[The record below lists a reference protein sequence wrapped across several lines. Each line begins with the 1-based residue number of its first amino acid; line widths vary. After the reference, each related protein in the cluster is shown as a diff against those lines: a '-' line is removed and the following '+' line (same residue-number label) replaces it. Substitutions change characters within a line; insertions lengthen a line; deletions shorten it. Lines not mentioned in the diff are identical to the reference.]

1 MKYKIRYYSSHC
13 KEMYPHNLQ
22 ETIREGESKFDAAFK
37 WHAELA
43 KYRTGAAMYDPK
55 RPVIYDVTEV

>member
-1 MKYKIRYYSSHC
+1 
-13 KEMYPHNLQ
+13 MYPHNLQ

-55 RPVIYDVTEV
+55 RPVIYDVSEV